1 VGGVES
7 QNGQI
12 LSVRATG
19 RRSPGSG
26 AYAGGSILGPV
37 SAQGNIGMVSASG
50 GNLSGDVSSAAG
62 TVRSV
67 MVRGA
72 YDAATRQ
79 WLEGDLTGSVSAALG
94 GTTVNV
100 GGDLTGDLTYGGKL
114 STVMVRGTMQ
124 GSAVNVTGRLN
135 GITVFEDMVNSNVTA
150 GELLRVT
157 VRGQIQEVAG
167 DGEDE
172 IHALAGRLT
181 VRDVD
186 ERALIEAGTPAE
198 IGGVECWV
206 G

>member
-1 VGGVES
+1 
-7 QNGQI
+7 
-12 LSVRATG
+12 
-19 RRSPGSG
+19 
-26 AYAGGSILGPV
+26 
-37 SAQGNIGMVSASG
+37 
-50 GNLSGDVSSAAG
+50 
-62 TVRSV
+62 

-79 WLEGDLTGSVSAALG
+79 WLEGDLTGDVTAALG

-100 GGDLTGDLTYGGKL
+100 GGDLTGNLTYGGRL
-114 STVMVRGTMQ
+114 SMIMVRGTMQ
-124 GSAVNVTGRLN
+124 GSTVNVTGRLN
-135 GITVFEDMVNSNVTA
+135 GITVFEDMVNCNVTA

-157 VRGQIQEVAG
+157 VRGQLQEVAG

-172 IHALAGRLT
+172 IHALAGRLS

-186 ERALIEAGTPAE
+186 ERARIEAGLPAE